1 MEDSEIK
8 EKEKIVD
15 VHDQGLASNNSVS
28 SIPRLGHCVTGD
40 EAFNTTT
47 GQWRI

>member
-8 EKEKIVD
+8 ETEEIVD
-15 VHDQGLASNNSVS
+15 VHDQGLANNNSVG
-28 SIPRLGHCVTGD
+28 SIPRLGHWVTGD
-40 EAFNTTT
+40 GAFNTTM